1 MRYNVRDIIEYV
13 IALVDEFSKRFGLSE
28 KQAYSYINAHK
39 GIAFIEQ
46 HYGIMHTLDFNEAVE
61 TLLFIAE
68 RQEGCYDSVSRFQYC
83 HWADRF
89 REVQAQQGFWQR
101 ASYQTP

>member
-28 KQAYSYINAHK
+28 KQAYNYINAHK

-61 TLLFIAE
+61 SVALYCRKTGGLL
-68 RQEGCYDSVSRFQYC
+68 
-83 HWADRF
+83 
-89 REVQAQQGFWQR
+89 
-101 ASYQTP
+101 